1 MIQRIQSVYLF
12 SALVLV
18 LLMFFY
24 PIANILGKAH
34 EFYAFGI
41 KNVMNVDTGEIVL
54 QNIPLVILF
63 AVIAVLIFGSIF
75 LYKKRVLQ
83 MRVVIYAMLLL
94 VGSLGLTYYY
104 LTQTMKQLDAP
115 NYSFELAV
123 TFPLVAII
131 LLYLAFRGIRRDEL
145 LVRSINRIR

>member
-1 MIQRIQSVYLF
+1 
-12 SALVLV
+12 
-18 LLMFFY
+18 
-24 PIANILGKAH
+24 
-34 EFYAFGI
+34 
-41 KNVMNVDTGEIVL
+41 
-54 QNIPLVILF
+54 
-63 AVIAVLIFGSIF
+63 
-75 LYKKRVLQ
+75 Q